1 MTIAPPSRAL
11 DLDPSA
17 GALIAAELVDVEE
30 RIDELLGSREPL
42 LSEIAAYLVHS
53 GGKRVRPAL
62 TLLAFRACG
71 GDDASPAIDAAA
83 ALEMIHSAT
92 LLHDDI
98 IDGSDTR
105 RGKMSAL
112 RKFGT
117 GHTLVTGDFLFSRA
131 FQICSRFDQTLIN
144 WAAEACI
151 SLTEGEILQGSFR
164 HNPAVTVAD
173 YLEIISRKTA
183 SLFST
188 GGRAGA
194 YLARKE
200 GPHIDALS
208 DCGFHIGLA
217 FQIVDDLLDVEGSEA
232 RLGKPV
238 GIDLRE
244 GNPSLPIVLAVQ
256 RDPEVRRVFE
266 NPEPAEPEIAGA
278 LLRIRRSGIPGE
290 IRDLAAE
297 HAHLAR
303 RALLRLRES
312 EYRGHLL
319 AMIDQLVERPM

>member
-11 DLDPSA
+11 DLTAAAS
-17 GALIAAELVDVEE
+17 ALISAELVLVED
-30 RIDELLGSREPL
+30 RIDELLGSRERL
-42 LSEIAAYLVHS
+42 LSEIASYLVHS

-71 GDDASPAIDAAA
+71 GEDAGQAIDAAA

-112 RKFGT
+112 RRYGA
-117 GHTLVTGDFLFSRA
+117 GNTLVTGDFLFSRA

-164 HNPAVTVAD
+164 HNPAVTLAD
-173 YLEIISRKTA
+173 YMEIIARKTA

-194 YLARKE
+194 YLAQKE
-200 GPHIDALS
+200 GPHIEALS
-208 DCGFHIGLA
+208 DCGYHIGLA
-217 FQIVDDLLDVEGSEA
+217 FQIIDDLLDVEGSEA
-232 RLGKPV
+232 RVGKPV
-238 GIDLRE
+238 GVDLRE
-244 GNPSLPIVLAVQ
+244 GNPSLPIVLAVE
-256 RDPEVRRVFE
+256 RDAEVRRVFE
-266 NPEPAEPEIAGA
+266 DREPSEPAIAGA

-290 IRDLAAE
+290 IRAMALD
-297 HAHLAR
+297 HAGQAR
-303 RALLRLRES
+303 EALLRLPDT

-319 AMIDQLVERPM
+319 SMIDQLVERPS

>member
-1 MTIAPPSRAL
+1 MTIAPPTRAL
-11 DLDPSA
+11 DLTPSA
-17 GALIAAELVDVEE
+17 SALIAAELSAVEE
-30 RIDELLGSREPL
+30 RIDVLLRSREGL
-42 LSEIAAYLVHS
+42 LTDIAAYLVHS
-53 GGKRVRPAL
+53 GGKRVRPAV

-71 GDDASPAIDAAA
+71 GEDVSLAIDAAA

-105 RGKMSAL
+105 RGKISAL
-112 RKFGT
+112 RKYGA
-117 GHTLVTGDFLFSRA
+117 GNTLVTGDFLFSRA
-131 FQICSRFDQTLIN
+131 FQICSHFDKTLIN

-151 SLTEGEILQGSFR
+151 SLTEGEILQSRFR

-173 YLEIISRKTA
+173 YMEIISRKTA

-194 YLARKE
+194 YLARRE

-232 RLGKPV
+232 RVGKPV

-244 GNPSLPIVLAVQ
+244 GNPSLPLVLAAQ
-256 RDPEVRRVFE
+256 RDAEVRRVFVD
-266 NPEPAEPEIAGA
+266 PEPGEPEVAGA
-278 LLRIRRSGIPGE
+278 LLRIRRSGIP
-290 IRDLAAE
+290 AE
-297 HAHLAR
+297 V
-303 RALLRLRES
+303 RALAVEHVERARQSLLSLSPS
-312 EYRGHLL
+312 EYRSHLL
-319 AMIDQLVERPM
+319 TMIDQLVERPA

>member
-1 MTIAPPSRAL
+1 VSSAPTTRAL
-11 DLDPSA
+11 DISSSA
-17 GALIAAELVDVEE
+17 SALIAAELVGVEE
-30 RIDELLGSREPL
+30 RIDELLRSREKL
-42 LSEIAAYLVHS
+42 LTEIAAYLVHS
-53 GGKRVRPAL
+53 GGKRVRPAV

-71 GDDASPAIDAAA
+71 GEDVGPVIDAAA

-105 RGKMSAL
+105 RGKMSAR
-112 RKFGT
+112 RKFGV

-131 FQICSRFDQTLIN
+131 FQICAQFDKTLIN

-151 SLTEGEILQGSFR
+151 SLTEGEILQGRFR

-173 YLEIISRKTA
+173 YMEIISRKTA

-200 GPHIDALS
+200 GPHIEALS

-217 FQIVDDLLDVEGSEA
+217 FQIIDDLLDVEGSEA
-232 RLGKPV
+232 RVGKPV

-244 GNPSLPIVLAVQ
+244 GNPSLPLVLAAQ

-266 NPEPAEPEIAGA
+266 DPNPPEPEIAGA
-278 LLRIRRSGIPGE
+278 LLRIRRSGIPNE
-290 IRDLAAE
+290 VRALAIDHAE
-297 HAHLAR
+297 RAR
-303 RALLRLRES
+303 QALLRLEDT
-312 EYRGHLL
+312 EYRSHLL
-319 AMIDQLVERPM
+319 TIIDQLVERPS